1 MPTDEFVPLPVLEP
15 PPINWRRNLAALW
28 LAEFTAI
35 LGFSFAFPF
44 LPLFLH
50 RELHIAN
57 GSQLSFWTGIA
68 AGATGFAL
76 AITAPIWGKLAD
88 RYGRKPML
96 VRAMVGGAVSVG
108 LMGLSQ
114 SALQLT
120 LLRGLQGASS
130 GTVAAATALVA
141 TGTPPAHMAW
151 SLGILNSAISL
162 GNASGPA
169 VGSLAASAIGLR
181 AIFFAG
187 GALLLLAT
195 VPVLF
200 LVKESPVRMT
210 RAQAPPLLQTLN
222 QARPG
227 TVRAIAVLV
236 IAQALL
242 QTAYAASQQLVVL
255 RLLQINPGGAS
266 GLTGIT
272 FAAAGIATALAGV
285 SYSRAVRRSSY
296 RMVTLIAAIVI
307 TLAVLATSF
316 AGTEALLIG
325 FFVVA
330 SFMAGVLIPAFGAMT
345 GLESPRVVQATVFG
359 FASSGISVGFGLGPL
374 VGGLVASAA
383 GIRTALLVV
392 SGIALL
398 LVILLAFAARE
409 PGPLGPSVRVVPA
422 PPPRT

>member
-1 MPTDEFVPLPVLEP
+1 MPTDEFVPLPAP
-15 PPINWRRNLAALW
+15 APQPINWRRNLAALW

-50 RELHIAN
+50 RELHIAS

-68 AGATGFAL
+68 AGSTGFAL
-76 AITAPIWGKLAD
+76 AITAPIWGRLAD

-162 GNASGPA
+162 GSASGPA
-169 VGSLAASAIGLR
+169 VGSLAAGAIGLR

-187 GALLLLAT
+187 GALLLLAA
-195 VPVLF
+195 VPVLL
-200 LVKESPVRMT
+200 LVRENPIRMT
-210 RAQAPPLLQTLN
+210 RAQAPPLIQTLN

-227 TVRAIAVLV
+227 TVRAIVVLV
-236 IAQALL
+236 VAQALL
-242 QTAYAASQQLVVL
+242 QTSYAASQQLVVL
-255 RLLQINPGGAS
+255 RLLQLNPGGAS

-296 RMVTLIAAIVI
+296 RMVTLAAAIFI
-307 TLAVLATSF
+307 SLAILATSL
-316 AGTEALLIG
+316 AGTEALLIA
-325 FFVVA
+325 FFVVD

-383 GIRTALLVV
+383 GVRVALLVA
-392 SGIALL
+392 SGIALA
-398 LVILLAFAARE
+398 LVILLAFAVRE
-409 PGPLGPSVRVVPA
+409 PRSPAPPVRVVPSS
-422 PPPRT
+422 R